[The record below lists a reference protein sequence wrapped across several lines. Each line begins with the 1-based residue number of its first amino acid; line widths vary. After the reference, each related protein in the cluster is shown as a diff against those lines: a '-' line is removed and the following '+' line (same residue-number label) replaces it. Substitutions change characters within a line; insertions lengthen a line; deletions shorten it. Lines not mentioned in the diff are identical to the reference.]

1 MLLAVQTNFGTFSA
15 EKSKVRFKDVAGME
29 ENKFEVQEFVDFL
42 RNPKKYKKLGARI
55 PRGII
60 MSGPPGTGK
69 TMLAKACAGEADV
82 NFIYASG

>member
-1 MLLAVQTNFGTFSA
+1 V
-15 EKSKVRFKDVAGME
+15 KFKDVAGME

-69 TMLAKACAGEADV
+69 TMLAKACAGEANV
-82 NFIYASG
+82 NFIYTSG